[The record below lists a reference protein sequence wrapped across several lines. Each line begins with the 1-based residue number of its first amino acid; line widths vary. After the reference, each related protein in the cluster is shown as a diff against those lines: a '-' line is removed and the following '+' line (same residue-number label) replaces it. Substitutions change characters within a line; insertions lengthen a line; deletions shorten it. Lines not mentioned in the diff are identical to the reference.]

1 MCFQVGI
8 DAWKSVLDSTGFT
21 PENYAR
27 LRGHYTY
34 IHLVQRKI
42 NKKAPSGHVVVD
54 ISDALSESSGINQ
67 KPYVEAAATFEIARL
82 ETKQV
87 PRPCGVCAQNLAY
100 RTGSRTLLYRPTM
113 LSMLA
118 IAAVCVCVALL
129 FKSSPQV
136 LFVFRPFSWEMLEY
150 GSS

>member
-1 MCFQVGI
+1 M
-8 DAWKSVLDSTGFT
+8 DAWKSALDSAGFT

-27 LRGHYTY
+27 LRGHYSY
-34 IHLVQRKI
+34 IHLVQRKM
-42 NKKAPSGHVVVD
+42 NKKSVSASGHVVVD
-54 ISDALSESSGINQ
+54 ISDTLSESSFNQ
-67 KPYVEAAATFEIARL
+67 KPNNVQGIFEIARS
-82 ETKQV
+82 
-87 PRPCGVCAQNLAY
+87 RPCGVCVQNQNLALK
-100 RTGSRTLLYRPTM
+100 RSGTRTLLYRPTM

-129 FKSSPQV
+129 FKSSPRV

>member
-1 MCFQVGI
+1 M
-8 DAWKSVLDSTGFT
+8 DAWKSALDSTGFT

-27 LRGHYTY
+27 LRGHYSY
-34 IHLVQRKI
+34 IHLVQRKM
-42 NKKAPSGHVVVD
+42 NKKASSASGHVVVD
-54 ISDALSESSGINQ
+54 ISDTLSGSSFNQ
-67 KPYVEAAATFEIARL
+67 KPDSAQGIFEIARS
-82 ETKQV
+82 
-87 PRPCGVCAQNLAY
+87 RPCGVCVQKQNLALN
-100 RTGSRTLLYRPTM
+100 RSGTRTLLYRPTM

-129 FKSSPQV
+129 FKSSPKV